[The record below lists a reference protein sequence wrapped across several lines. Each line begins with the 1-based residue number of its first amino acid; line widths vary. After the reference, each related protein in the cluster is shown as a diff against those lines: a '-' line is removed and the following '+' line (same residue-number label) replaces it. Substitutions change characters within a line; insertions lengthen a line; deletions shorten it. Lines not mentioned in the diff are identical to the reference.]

1 MNTIEQCNAHTGI
14 QDPNKP
20 VDIWFQESNEGKI
33 LFVVFYTQACRWQ
46 KCIGCN
52 FHDQA
57 SKKHVDYD
65 NLMNQISFIFDNID
79 TTGVNKVIFSNG
91 GSMLDETTFSTTA
104 LMYLIAKLNK
114 RHKHIKIV
122 CLESRIE
129 FIDTAELTILKR
141 ALNEGNSETE
151 LELGIGFEAFDD
163 HIRNDLFGKGL
174 SLDQFENFIERIKP
188 FNYSVKCYFM
198 LKPVP
203 SISDHDAIADIKL
216 AICYLNFLSWLYKT
230 KINMHLNLT
239 YVAKGTKLV
248 KAFEDGEYI
257 PPTLKDAANAI
268 IMAKDNNNPFFSI
281 YVGLYDEGLA
291 VEGGSFL
298 RPGDENNLALLELF
312 NKTQDYS
319 LIEEVIKS

>member
-1 MNTIEQCNAHTGI
+1 MDIIEQCNNHTGI

-20 VDIWFQESNEGKI
+20 VDLWFQESFDGTI
-33 LFVVFYTQACRWQ
+33 MFVVFYTQACRWQ

-57 SKKHVDYD
+57 SKTHVTYD
-65 NLMNQISFIFDNID
+65 HLMKQIDFIFDNTD
-79 TTGVNKVIFSNG
+79 TKGINKVIFSNG
-91 GSMLDETTFSTTA
+91 GSMLDEKTFSTTA
-104 LMYLIAKLNK
+104 LMYLIAKLNMN
-114 RHKHIKIV
+114 HKHITIIS
-122 CLESRIE
+122 LETRIE
-129 FIDTAELTILKR
+129 YVDISELVILKR

-151 LELGIGFEAFDD
+151 LEIGIGFEAFND

-174 SLDQFENFIERIKP
+174 TLELFETFIKMISE
-188 FNYSVKCYFM
+188 FDYSIKCYFM

-203 SISDHDAIADIKL
+203 SISDEDAIADIRL
-216 AICYLNFLSWLYKT
+216 AICYLNFMSHLHNV

-248 KAFEDGEYI
+248 QPFLDGEYI

-268 IMAKDNNNPFFSI
+268 MIAKESDNSLFSI
-281 YVGLYDEGLA
+281 YLGLYDEGLA

-298 RPGDENNLALLELF
+298 RPGDEENLALLEQF
-312 NKTQDYS
+312 NITQNFAY
-319 LIEEVIKS
+319 IEEVINS